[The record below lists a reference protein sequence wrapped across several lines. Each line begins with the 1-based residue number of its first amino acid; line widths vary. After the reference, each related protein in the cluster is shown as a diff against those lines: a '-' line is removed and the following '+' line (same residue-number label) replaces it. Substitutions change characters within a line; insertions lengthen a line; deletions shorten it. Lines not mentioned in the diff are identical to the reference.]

1 MFPLLHKIT
10 NFNILIISVL
20 IIVVLISAYMMSRTI
35 EGFSFTSK
43 KTERTAAYNINMD
56 ALEATYD
63 DNMMKKK
70 KDDPNEHTA
79 EMLDNQLRE
88 RKLLKAAVV
97 QRERDLADK
106 LDIVTKDLANSKKNV
121 IFGTKVVTSNVDS
134 LADAAGDFQVD
145 ASNKLDQYQKEFDNV
160 TAAHRS
166 SKQTLNDV
174 TNLFEL
180 AAEHELAQK
189 VFNPYGDPKNAAAI
203 EECNKLGPSPGQ

>member
-1 MFPLLHKIT
+1 
-10 NFNILIISVL
+10 
-20 IIVVLISAYMMSRTI
+20 MSRNV

-43 KTERTAAYNINMD
+43 KTQRTAAYNINMD
-56 ALEATYD
+56 ALEGSYD

-70 KDDPNEHTA
+70 SDDPNEHTA

-97 QRERDLADK
+97 QREKDLADK
-106 LDIVTKDLANSKKNV
+106 LEIVTKDLANSKKSV
-121 IFGTKVVTSNVDS
+121 IFGTKVVTSNIDS

-145 ASNKLDQYQKEFDNV
+145 ASNKLDMYQKEFDNV
-160 TAAHRS
+160 TSAHRS
-166 SKQTLNDV
+166 SKQILNDV
-174 TNLFEL
+174 TNLFEM

-203 EECNKLGPSPGQ
+203 EECNKLGPSPSQ